1 MARLSS
7 TNPNFKKN
15 IKGKASALSLGFE
28 ASGFRVLAIGLKN
41 HSFISN
47 LTSYDP
53 WVLHIRRGP
62 ETQTYCL
69 EFGALEK
76 QTQIFLIFQG

>member
-7 TNPNFKKN
+7 TNPNFKTYKR
-15 IKGKASALSLGFE
+15 KASALSLGFE

-53 WVLHIRRGP
+53 
-62 ETQTYCL
+62 
-69 EFGALEK
+69 
-76 QTQIFLIFQG
+76 